1 MAETTET
8 LILDIQF
15 DSAQAIKE
23 ATDLKNRI
31 ESLQNAN
38 KALKKEQGGVTDE
51 YVKNQVEVKRLQ
63 KELQANEKAL
73 LSRAQL
79 LKAEAGSNDALKLK
93 LSLLTA
99 QYNAMAKTQKEGTVA
114 GESLKK
120 AISDI
125 TEELSSG
132 EKEVGNFRRGIGDY
146 QGAAERASNSL
157 QGMKERLAELN
168 KVVQTSEVGSKQ
180 FKDAQDEAGK
190 LGLAI
195 GQVEGKLDEFGNKE
209 PKNPAKKSFDDTVQA
224 AGAAASAVQLSS
236 LIFDENSVAAESLA
250 KSVKAL
256 AIGQQ
261 VANIVKEKGAIID
274 TVAAASTGLAAGATT
289 AYTVAVGTSTGAL
302 KAFRLALAATGIG
315 AIIVALGLLIAN
327 FDAVSDAVRKFLG
340 LASDEELASEKL
352 KEAYKG
358 QADQLGLLLSL
369 EERRITTIGAIFD
382 RQIALAKASGRDTTN
397 IEAEKQKAYEKTTLQ
412 IIAQLEA
419 QLKNAKA
426 ANVSAKEQIS
436 LAQQIED
443 KQNELADARNDI
455 EVKRLEAIKKNK
467 DEAIKAS
474 KEQADKNKAALE
486 KQKADN
492 EKAAADE
499 LKLQQELTKARLELL
514 DDGAN
519 KEILIAQNAA
529 AERIA
534 AITGKGATAE
544 ALRVTIAQE
553 TEQQIAEIRAKYAN
567 EAIAKQQEIYDKEKQ
582 LQAERQQREADE
594 FVRRQNAILEQAN
607 FEFAQQQL
615 GISNEDAKFIKTVEG
630 LNALVAIQQQT
641 GQTRAQIDQDYYD
654 FVERNGEISFEQ
666 FVDLQ
671 ARQVEAQAAAN
682 QQLISAYSA
691 FGSQVGD
698 IFAQALDQQGGELKA
713 FGRKFIILILDVLQ
727 KQVTAAIVSST
738 AQSFAQ
744 ADSVASFGATGG
756 IRAAILTAAIQ
767 GAFGLAKAKLSEQP
781 KGFATGV
788 VGLQGEGTS
797 TSDSIPAWLSKGESV
812 VTADGTNYAEQNFPG
827 FLSFLNSKNKFATGV
842 VNFQGS
848 QSVAD
853 MSGFAVIAD
862 AISKMQ
868 PVVKV
873 SDINKKQSDYS
884 EVRVTGTI

>member
-23 ATDLKNRI
+23 ATDLKNKI
-31 ESLQNAN
+31 AELKVEN
-38 KALKKEQGGVTDE
+38 KALLESEGKVTDA
-51 YVKNQVEVKRLQ
+51 YVKNEIQIKALS
-63 KELQANEKAL
+63 KELNANQQTLVKSVQVNKE
-73 LSRAQL
+73 
-79 LKAEAGSNDALKLK
+79 AEGSNNKLRAT
-93 LSLLTA
+93 LSVLTA
-99 QYNAMAKTQKEGTVA
+99 QYNALSKEERDNSVA
-114 GESLKK
+114 GQVLSKSIK
-120 AISDI
+120 NISDELKS
-125 TEELSSG
+125 TEG
-132 EKEVGNFRRGIGDY
+132 AVGDFRRNVGDY
-146 QGAAERASNSL
+146 EGAANRASNSL

-236 LIFDENSVAAESLA
+236 LIFDENSAAAESLA

-315 AIIVALGLLIAN
+315 AIIVGLGLLIAN
-327 FDAVSDAVRKFLG
+327 FDAVSGAVKKFLG
-340 LASDEELASEKL
+340 LATDEELASEKL

-358 QADQLGLLLSL
+358 EADQLGFLLSL
-369 EERRITTIGAIFD
+369 TERRISTVDGLYQ
-382 RQIALAKASGRDTTN
+382 RQINLLKAQGRSTDDLENKQAEYHKRELDRSIESIQALLN
-397 IEAEKQKAYEKTTLQ
+397 KQSKFKTSVKEEQDLR
-412 IIAQLEA
+412 QL
-419 QLKNAKA
+419 
-426 ANVSAKEQIS
+426 
-436 LAQQIED
+436 LAD
-443 KQNELADARNDI
+443 KQNELANEQNAI
-455 EVKRLEAIKKNK
+455 EVRRLEAIKKNK

-486 KQKADN
+486 KRKADN

-499 LKLQQELTKARLELL
+499 LKLQQELAKARLELL
-514 DDGAN
+514 DDGEN

-534 AITGKGATAE
+534 AINGTGATAE

-553 TEQQIAEIRAKYAN
+553 TEQQIAAIRAKYAD

-594 FVRRQNAILEQAN
+594 FVRRQNAILDQAN

-691 FGSQVGD
+691 FGAQVGD

-797 TSDSIPAWLSKGESV
+797 TSDSIPAWLSAGESV
-812 VTADGTNYAEQNFPG
+812 VTAEGTNYAQTYMPG
-827 FLSFLNSKNKFATGV
+827 LLEFLNTKNKFATGV

-853 MSGFAVIAD
+853 MNGFAVIAD

>member
-23 ATDLKNRI
+23 ATDLKNTI
-31 ESLQNAN
+31 ASLKVEN
-38 KALKKEQGGVTDE
+38 KALLEAEGKVTDA
-51 YVKNQVEVKRLQ
+51 YVKNEIQIKALTKELNANQQTLVKQTQAQ
-63 KELQANEKAL
+63 KE
-73 LSRAQL
+73 
-79 LKAEAGSNDALKLK
+79 AEGSNNKLRAT
-93 LSLLTA
+93 LSVLTS
-99 QYNAMAKTQKEGTVA
+99 QYNALSKEERDNSVA
-114 GESLKK
+114 GQVLSKSIK
-120 AISDI
+120 NISDELFN
-125 TEELSSG
+125 TEKG
-132 EKEVGNFRRGIGDY
+132 VGNFTRRIGEY
-146 QGAAERASNSL
+146 ERGVEGAGVSL

-274 TVAAASTGLAAGATT
+274 SVAAASTGLAAGATT

-315 AIIVALGLLIAN
+315 AIIVALGFLIAN
-327 FDAVSDAVRKFLG
+327 FDSVSDAVRKFLG
-340 LASDEELASEKL
+340 LASEEELSSEKL

-412 IIAQLEA
+412 IIGQLEA

-443 KQNELADARNDI
+443 KQNDLADARNDI
-455 EVKRLEAIKKNK
+455 EVRRLEAIKKNK
-467 DEAIKAS
+467 DEALKAS
-474 KEQADKNKAALE
+474 KELTDKNRAALE

-499 LKLQQELTKARLELL
+499 LKLQQELTKARLDLL
-514 DDGAN
+514 EDGAN
-519 KEILIAQNAA
+519 KEILIAENAA

-534 AITGKGATAE
+534 AITGTGATAE

-553 TEQQIAEIRAKYAN
+553 TEQQIAEIRSKYAD
-567 EAIAKQQEIYDKEKQ
+567 EAIAKQQEVFDKEKQ
-582 LQAERQQREADE
+582 LSEQRQQREADE
-594 FVRRQNAILEQAN
+594 FARRQQVILDQAN

-671 ARQVEAQAAAN
+671 ARQVEVQAQAGMQMANAYAAF
-682 QQLISAYSA
+682 A
-691 FGSQVGD
+691 
-698 IFAQALDQQGGELKA
+698 AQAGDLFGEALAAQGNELKGFA
-713 FGRKFIILILDVLQ
+713 RKFLILILDILQ
-727 KQVTAAIVSST
+727 KQILSS
-738 AQSFAQ
+738 Q
-744 ADSVASFGATGG
+744 AFSVAESVSKFGPVAGG
-756 IRAAILTAAIQ
+756 IRAALSIAAIQ
-767 GAFGLAKAKLSEQP
+767 TAFSLVKNKLAEQP
-781 KGFATGV
+781 KGFADGV
-788 VGLQGEGTS
+788 IGLQGEGTT

-853 MSGFAVIAD
+853 MSGFAVLAD

>member
-15 DSAQAIKE
+15 DSSQAIKE

-31 ESLQNAN
+31 AELKVEN
-38 KALKKEQGGVTDE
+38 KALLESEGKVTDA
-51 YVKNQVEVKRLQ
+51 YVKNEIQIKALS
-63 KELQANEKAL
+63 KELNANQQTLVKSVQVNKE
-73 LSRAQL
+73 
-79 LKAEAGSNDALKLK
+79 AEGSNNKLRAT
-93 LSLLTA
+93 LSVLTA
-99 QYNAMAKTQKEGTVA
+99 QYNALSKEERDNSVA
-114 GESLKK
+114 GQVLSKSIK
-120 AISDI
+120 NISDELKS
-125 TEELSSG
+125 TEG
-132 EKEVGNFRRGIGDY
+132 AVGDFRRNVGDY
-146 QGAAERASNSL
+146 EGAANRASNSL

-340 LASDEELASEKL
+340 LATDEELASEKL

-499 LKLQQELTKARLELL
+499 LKLQQELAKARLDLL

-534 AITGKGATAE
+534 AITGTGATAE

-553 TEQQIAEIRAKYAN
+553 TEQQIAEIRAKYAD
-567 EAIAKQQEIYDKEKQ
+567 EAIAKQQEIYDKETQ

-641 GQTRAQIDQDYYD
+641 GKTRAQIDQDYYD
-654 FVERNGEISFEQ
+654 FFETQGEISFEQ
-666 FVDLQ
+666 FVALQ
-671 ARQVEAQAAAN
+671 ARQVEVQNQAGIQMANAYAAF
-682 QQLISAYSA
+682 A
-691 FGSQVGD
+691 SQ
-698 IFAQALDQQGGELKA
+698 AGEL
-713 FGRKFIILILDVLQ
+713 FGEALAAQGNELKGFARKFLILILDILQ
-727 KQVTAAIVSST
+727 KQILSS
-738 AQSFAQ
+738 Q
-744 ADSVASFGATGG
+744 AFSVAESVSKFGPVAGG
-756 IRAAILTAAIQ
+756 IRAALSIAAIQ
-767 GAFGLAKAKLSEQP
+767 TAFSLVKNKLAEQP
-781 KGFATGV
+781 KGFADGV
-788 VGLQGEGTS
+788 VGLEGEGTS

-853 MSGFAVIAD
+853 MNGFAVIAD